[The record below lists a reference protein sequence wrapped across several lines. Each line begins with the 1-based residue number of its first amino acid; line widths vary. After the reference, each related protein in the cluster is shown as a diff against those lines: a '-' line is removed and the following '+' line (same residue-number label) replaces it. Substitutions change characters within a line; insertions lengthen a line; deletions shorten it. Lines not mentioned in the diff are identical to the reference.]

1 MSLDEITKRLRV
13 VRKKVQAPSTRGT
26 QQLEIR
32 KRKQNKQRRL
42 RNKRENW
49 RDPRRPGSQ
58 GKKVTSQGRGKDH
71 RRHLN

>member
-13 VRKKVQAPSTRGT
+13 VRKKVQALSTRGT

-42 RNKRENW
+42 RNNRENW
-49 RDPRRPGSQ
+49 NPRRPGRQ
-58 GKKVTSQGRGKDH
+58 GKKVTFQGRGNDH
-71 RRHLN
+71 HHHRN